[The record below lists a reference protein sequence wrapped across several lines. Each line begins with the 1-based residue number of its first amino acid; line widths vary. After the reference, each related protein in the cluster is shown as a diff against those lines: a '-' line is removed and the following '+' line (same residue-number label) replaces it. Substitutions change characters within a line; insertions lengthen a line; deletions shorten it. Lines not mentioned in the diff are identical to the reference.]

1 MKKRI
6 KKLIKKYKKED
17 KSSILIALLFFYF
30 VLSIIMIM
38 GCGISLMNII
48 NKKVIIMKL
57 EEVLTNKLAISCY
70 MINMMM
76 IGSLMLV
83 GSVAGSVGVYK
94 KNISLI
100 LFSIIMLIIS
110 SIIFVSLDEYYSV
123 TYNVMSYFNYFINIL
138 ALSASSWLLI
148 KGYKEQKE
156 LI

>member
-48 NKKVIIMKL
+48 NKKVIIMTL

-110 SIIFVSLDEYYSV
+110 SIIFVSLDGYYSV